1 MALVSSEKPGTNTLE
16 IPGNDL
22 YFTIT
27 KMCDDNLRG
36 KKKIKNDSKLIP
48 CRFLRHAELFLGVN
62 MVRRYTHLA
71 RCNFETY
78 L

>member
-16 IPGNDL
+16 IPRNDL

-36 KKKIKNDSKLIP
+36 KKKKLKMTQSS
-48 CRFLRHAELFLGVN
+48 FLADFSDMLSYFL
-62 MVRRYTHLA
+62 
-71 RCNFETY
+71 E
-78 L
+78 